1 MSELSVVLVDDE
13 PPARERL
20 RRLLGEHADVRV
32 GGEAGSGLEAVELS
46 EAERPDVVLL
56 DIQMPELDGFGV
68 IEALDPTVVPQ
79 VIFVT
84 AYDEHALR
92 AFEVHAL
99 DDLLKPVEPERL
111 RVALGRAMERRP
123 DSPSAAAILG
133 ALPTSGRKLERFLV
147 RLRSSM
153 TLIPVTE
160 VDWIGAAG
168 NYVELHVGR
177 DVHLVRGTLQ
187 ELEDR
192 LPERFVRIHRSAIVN
207 LDRVRKLEPWSHGDW
222 MVQLSDGTELRLSRR
237 YRGRLSGVFGS

>member
-32 GGEAGSGLEAVELS
+32 VGEAGSGLEAVELI

-92 AFEVHAL
+92 AFEVHAI
-99 DDLLKPVEPERL
+99 DYLLKPVEPERL

-123 DSPSAAAILG
+123 DTRTTTALLR
-133 ALPTSGRKLERFLV
+133 ALPRSGRKLERFLI

-153 TLIPVTE
+153 TLIPVTD

-187 ELEDR
+187 ELEDL

-207 LDRVRKLEPWSHGDW
+207 LDRVSRLLPWSHGDW
-222 MVQLSDGTELRLSRR
+222 MVELCDGTELRLSRR
-237 YRGRLSGVFGS
+237 YRGRLGGVFGS